1 MVVVELASC
10 CGIVWAVSS
19 TLYINVLGTSLTQVM
34 SSVEV
39 AYLINNISFCSPK
52 IILVISN
59 DQHNDK
65 KFVKENYKDKNIYL

>member
-1 MVVVELASC
+1 
-10 CGIVWAVSS
+10 
-19 TLYINVLGTSLTQVM
+19 M

-39 AYLINNISFCSPK
+39 AYLINNISLCSPK

-65 KFVKENYKDKNIYL
+65 KFVKENYKGKNIYL